1 MYAAYTVLMEGPL
14 DRTVNLLGALAL
26 AISDAQMQA
35 MEAASGLGR
44 SATAALVTLGEY
56 PGLTVAALAAI
67 LGLSHSATVRLVD
80 DLERRGVVQRSPG
93 ADRRSVGLSLTSA
106 GTGLR
111 ASAMQ
116 ARADVL
122 VRSLAAV
129 PPEDRKMLTR
139 VLSRVLEELTTSRTA
154 ADHICRL
161 CDEDACGRDDCP
173 VERRAV
179 ALS

>member
-1 MYAAYTVLMEGPL
+1 M
-14 DRTVNLLGALAL
+14 DRTSNLLGALAL

-56 PGLTVAALAAI
+56 PGLTVAALAEI
-67 LGLSHSATVRLVD
+67 VGLSHSATVRLVD
-80 DLERRGVVQRSPG
+80 DLERRGVVQRRPG
-93 ADRRSVGLSLTSA
+93 ADRRSVGLGLTAA
-106 GTGLR
+106 GMGLR
-111 ASAMQ
+111 AKAME
-116 ARADVL
+116 ARADML
-122 VRSLAAV
+122 ARSLAAV
-129 PPEDRKMLTR
+129 TAGEREVLTR
-139 VLSRVLEELTTSRTA
+139 VLSRLLEELTTSRTA

-161 CDEDACGRDDCP
+161 CDENACGRDDCP

>member
-1 MYAAYTVLMEGPL
+1 M
-14 DRTVNLLGALAL
+14 DRTANLLGALAL
-26 AISDAQMQA
+26 AISDAQTQA

-44 SATAALVTLGEY
+44 SATATLVTLGEY
-56 PGLTVAALAAI
+56 PGLSVAALAAI

-80 DLERRGVVQRSPG
+80 DLERRDVVQRKPG
-93 ADRRSVGLSLTSA
+93 ADRRSVGLGLTAA
-106 GTGLR
+106 GMGLR
-111 ASAMQ
+111 TRAMQ

-129 PPEDRKMLTR
+129 PPDDREVLTR
-139 VLSRVLEELTTSRTA
+139 VLSRILEELTTSRTA

-179 ALS
+179 ALT

>member
-1 MYAAYTVLMEGPL
+1 M
-14 DRTVNLLGALAL
+14 DRTANLLGALAL
-26 AISDAQMQA
+26 AISDAQTQD
-35 MEAASGLGR
+35 MEAASGLGG

-56 PGLTVAALAAI
+56 PGLSVAALAAI

-80 DLERRGVVQRSPG
+80 DLERRDIVQRKPG
-93 ADRRSVGLSLTSA
+93 ADRRSVGLGLTAA
-106 GTGLR
+106 GMGLR
-111 ASAMQ
+111 AKAMQ
-116 ARADVL
+116 ARADML

-129 PPEDRKMLTR
+129 PADERKILTR
-139 VLSRVLEELTTSRTA
+139 VLSRILEELTTSRTA

-161 CDEDACGRDDCP
+161 CDEVACGGDDCP